1 MNGANFLVDT
11 NVLVYPYDRSE
22 SRKQSKAREV
32 LDWLEA
38 SGTGVLSTQV
48 LAEFFWTVTRK
59 LAQRLSAR
67 EACERVE
74 NFIRSWRVVAITPGI
89 VLESGRG
96 VLEYGIP
103 FWDAQIWATA
113 KLNQIPRVL
122 SEDFQH
128 GRRIEGV
135 EFLNPFKAGLFPKE

>member
-1 MNGANFLVDT
+1 MDGVSFLVDT
-11 NVLVYPYDRSE
+11 NLLVYSYDRSE
-22 SRKQSKAREV
+22 SRKQLKARQV
-32 LDWLEA
+32 LDWLA
-38 SGTGVLSTQV
+38 GSGAAVLSTQV

-59 LAQRLSAR
+59 LPERMSAE
-67 EACERVE
+67 EACQRME
-74 NFIRSWRVVAITPGI
+74 NYIRSWRVVAVTPGI

-96 VLEYGIP
+96 VLQYGLP

-135 EFLNPFKAGLFPKE
+135 EFLNPFKTDLFTKE